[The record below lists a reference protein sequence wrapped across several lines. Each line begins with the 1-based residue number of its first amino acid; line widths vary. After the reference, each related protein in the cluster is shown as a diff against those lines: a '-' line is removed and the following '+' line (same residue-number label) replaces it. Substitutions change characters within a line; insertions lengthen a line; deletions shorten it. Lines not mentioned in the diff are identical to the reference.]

1 MTRISPLRQR
11 FIDDMNLAGLV
22 PGTQE
27 TTIRAVLT
35 CVLCAAAKETRCGNI
50 SPERITEEQLATY
63 IRQRHPEMAR
73 GTFQTEFIP
82 KPVEKPA
89 TMLCGSPFSHKG
101 AALLQPATRVNG
113 RAFGKPRLVVV

>member
-27 TTIRAVLT
+27 TYIRAVLN
-35 CVLCAAAKETRCGNI
+35 CVQRCGNI
-50 SPERITEEQLATY
+50 PPERITEEQLETY

-73 GTFQTEFIP
+73 GTFQAEFIP
-82 KPVEKPA
+82 KPVEKSA
-89 TMLCGSPFSHKG
+89 TMLCGSPFSR
-101 AALLQPATRVNG
+101 RVNG
-113 RAFGKPRLVVV
+113 RAFGKFQLVMV

>member
-27 TTIRAVLT
+27 TYIRAVLT
-35 CVLCAAAKETRCGNI
+35 CVRHCGNI
-50 SPERITEEQLATY
+50 APDKMTEQQVETY

-113 RAFGKPRLVVV
+113 RAFGKPRLVMV